1 MDPKH
6 SLIKGVNSVYFQ
18 INGMP
23 VERITRRGAEAVNF
37 VTEEI
42 PADTEVEMKVDWS
55 RRFDNMQQ
63 HSGMEYTCH
72 LANHNSNLLC

>member
-1 MDPKH
+1 MVAYV
-6 SLIKGVNSVYFQ
+6 VNTMSVFIFQ
-18 INGMP
+18 INGIP

-63 HSGMEYTCH
+63 HSGMEYRYT
-72 LANHNSNLLC
+72 